1 MFKFIFMI
9 LFSIL
14 LFGGCGEFRQADF
27 DLSSRIGGE
36 NARDAKFAIFG
47 AASLKLNQDD
57 PDDRLAM
64 IIIASDNENLCAE
77 FNNDFNG
84 FLTDLAEGD
93 VPGVF
98 VITFIDIFGKLENDR
113 IFIGKEEEGLII
125 DPRFIVSNGAGV
137 EVDSLDVEAEGKLKI
152 DKIENKQLSAEI
164 SVRLNQDKSGFFAN
178 SINVQMDGELFLV
191 PECDIISEVL
201 KAGLE
206 AQVGN

>member
-1 MFKFIFMI
+1 MFKFIFII
-9 LFSIL
+9 LFLFS
-14 LFGGCGEFRQADF
+14 LFGCGNFRQADF

-36 NARDAKFAIFG
+36 NARDARFAIFG

-64 IIIASDNENLCAE
+64 VIIASDNENLCAE
-77 FNNDFNG
+77 FNNNFNG
-84 FLTDLAEGD
+84 FLTDLSEGD

-98 VITFIDIFGKLENDR
+98 VITFVDVFGKLENNR
-113 IFIGKEEEGLII
+113 VFIGKEEEDLVI

-152 DKIENKQLSAEI
+152 NKIENKQLSGEL

-206 AQVGN
+206 NQVGN